1 MAENEVKEVSKQ
13 ENNVL
18 ALLGFIFSLTI
29 CLAFPGLILSII
41 GLVNDKNY
49 KNSRKGMAI
58 AGVAVS
64 GVLMIIS
71 IILYSTGVIFSSGY
85 SDPASSYNSTTSS
98 STTNNSNTV
107 SSSSSNSENK
117 TTKKKNNYTLG
128 DTFEFD
134 GFEITFDKNYS
145 FVTLNNQFSEHDGKD
160 VVRLGATIKNN
171 SGTTDS
177 INMFFISYFGS
188 NGTELDDVNYYFDEN
203 INEAGDLRDGSSYH
217 KYFYFLYD
225 GNGKYGIDFNNYV
238 SKRTVEFDI
247 NR

>member
-58 AGVAVS
+58 AGVVIS
-64 GVLMIIS
+64 GIFVFTSL
-71 IILYSTGVIFSSGY
+71 ILYCTGVIAGSTNN
-85 SDPASSYNSTTSS
+85 SDPASSYNTVSS
-98 STTNNSNTV
+98 STTNNNT
-107 SSSSSNSENK
+107 SKSSSNSNT
-117 TTKKKNNYTLG
+117 TTKKNNNYTLG

-203 INEAGDLRDGSSYH
+203 INEAGDLRDGASIK

-225 GNGKYGIDFNNYV
+225 GNGKYGIDFNNFT
-238 SKRTVEFDI
+238 SKRSMEFDLT
-247 NR
+247 R